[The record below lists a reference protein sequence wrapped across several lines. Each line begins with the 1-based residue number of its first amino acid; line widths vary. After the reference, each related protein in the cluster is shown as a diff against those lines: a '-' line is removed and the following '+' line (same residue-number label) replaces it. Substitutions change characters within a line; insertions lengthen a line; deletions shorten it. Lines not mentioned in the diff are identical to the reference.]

1 MYIGC
6 GWNSRVRI
14 EVDVFDGVAIYLP
27 DIEVCLDLVFVDQRN
42 TVGCAPDQFRGGFL
56 TELDVENKDEVLN
69 R

>member
-1 MYIGC
+1 MGC
-6 GWNSRVRI
+6 RYKGRVRI

-56 TELDVENKDEVLN
+56 
-69 R
+69 